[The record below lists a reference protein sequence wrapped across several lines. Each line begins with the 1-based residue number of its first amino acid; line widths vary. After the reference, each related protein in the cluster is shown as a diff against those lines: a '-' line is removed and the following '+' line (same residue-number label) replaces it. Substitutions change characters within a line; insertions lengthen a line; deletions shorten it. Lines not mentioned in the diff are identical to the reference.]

1 MTAAPITIRIP
12 SDLLAKL
19 PPPSLTGE
27 RSAFILA
34 AIREKLEKNDD

>member
-1 MTAAPITIRIP
+1 LIAAPVTVRIP
-12 SDLLAKL
+12 ADLLAKL

-34 AIREKLEKNDD
+34 AIREKLERDQ

>member
-12 SDLLAKL
+12 ADLLAKL

-27 RSAFILA
+27 RSQFILE
-34 AIREKLEKNDD
+34 AIREKLQREER